1 MWPRLKSECLDKKSF
16 SKLLITAT
24 ESFSCLLK
32 YYYSDRDCNLVLLKC
47 DSELKKIFLK
57 LTVCDSEQI
66 VAILKAKYYDIEL
79 NLVF

>member
-1 MWPRLKSECLDKKSF
+1 MWLW
-16 SKLLITAT
+16 A
-24 ESFSCLLK
+24 
-32 YYYSDRDCNLVLLKC
+32 
-47 DSELKKIFLK
+47 KKIFLK